1 MECRCSLRYIP
12 TLVVS
17 VENEHLLA
25 VIIAVATKLTLELHT
40 CASLLV
46 LFHLLNCFAFSI
58 AQCRST
64 FKTVVEILSISVTRV
79 TNSSRESLTSSTSW
93 EEAISDIS

>member
-1 MECRCSLRYIP
+1 MVCRCSLRDIL

-17 VENEHLLA
+17 VENERRLA
-25 VIIAVATKLTLELHT
+25 VNVAVATELTLELHT
-40 CASLLV
+40 GASVLV

-64 FKTVVEILSISVTRV
+64 FETVVDFVRRKGS
-79 TNSSRESLTSSTSW
+79 
-93 EEAISDIS
+93 